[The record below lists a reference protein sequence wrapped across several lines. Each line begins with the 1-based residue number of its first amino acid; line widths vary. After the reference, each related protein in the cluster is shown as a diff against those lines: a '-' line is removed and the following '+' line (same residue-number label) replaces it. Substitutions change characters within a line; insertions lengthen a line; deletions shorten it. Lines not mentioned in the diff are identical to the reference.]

1 MLHIQAPEG
10 LLGLKCVEYRQC
22 WDAGNKPVNGIF
34 YGQLSGT
41 LTIIAHFVEIIV
53 NSMYPQY

>member
-10 LLGLKCVEYRQC
+10 LLGLKCVEYMQC
-22 WDAGNKPVNGIF
+22 GDAGNKPVIGIF
-34 YGQLSGT
+34 YGQLSGI

-53 NSMYPQY
+53 NSIYSQY

>member
-22 WDAGNKPVNGIF
+22 EDAWNKPVKGIF
-34 YGQLSGT
+34 YGQSSGI

-53 NSMYPQY
+53 NSMYTQY